1 MYYFVPAWYT
11 KERPWYATSQEW
23 TKVYEE
29 ISFDDTINQ
38 VQLFAEAGEA
48 VRLIFLTYQPQRRYE
63 MHEKGLLGQ
72 VYWSFFDDI
81 QNISR
86 THTHPIDFKDLAWPK
101 GTEFLYTPF
110 AVFAKKGG
118 ALLAKIAFASSGN
131 LLEIH
136 WQKEGKQQYTYVF
149 DDRGFLSSILYY
161 DEAGQA
167 LYQDYLNENG
177 VWQVREHL
185 QSTNF
190 PPIEINWFS
199 DHVFAKKHYNDWG
212 ELVQERLAL
221 VAKQVLNE
229 QDTLVLA
236 SHMLHNDIL
245 LNTFSKQQRVLS
257 FFGERYPLS
266 LDAPLLDVVQRVDLL
281 VTESREHGERLKQA
295 LEKTD
300 HSSTDV
306 LVISPFDSRLRLGQS
321 QSMRFQDLYVT
332 VDGLTLDALKSYLKT
347 LFPLLA
353 KREDLLLTL
362 VSYERWYSFDGLK
375 DWVTHH
381 LLAHYDREDFFME
394 TLALGE
400 NPVDETT
407 WELSRMRFIN
417 LVRTDQIIQEL
428 DQARLVIDLAPHP
441 DLYTQIAA
449 ISAGVPQIHRVP
461 TDYVIHKENGW
472 VVSEEEP
479 LAEAVVYYVNSL
491 SHWNQ
496 ALVFSVERMAEHSSS
511 RLLAQ
516 WRYLLERKQS

>member
-11 KERPWYATSQEW
+11 NERPWYAASQEW

-29 ISFDDTINQ
+29 IAFDDTINQ
-38 VQLFAEAGEA
+38 VQLFAEAGET

-110 AVFAKKGG
+110 AVFAKNKG
-118 ALLAKIAFASSGN
+118 ALIAKIAFASSGN

-136 WQKEGKQQYTYVF
+136 WQNEGKQRYTYLF

-185 QSTNF
+185 QATDE

-199 DHVFAKKHYNDWG
+199 DHVFAQKRYNNWG

-221 VAKQVLNE
+221 VAKQVLTD

-236 SHMLHNDIL
+236 SHALHNDIL
-245 LNTFSKQQRVLS
+245 LNTFSKQQCVLS
-257 FFGERYPLS
+257 FFGQRYPLVM
-266 LDAPLLDVVQRVDLL
+266 DTPLFDLL
-281 VTESREHGERLKQA
+281 KRVELVVTESREHGNLLEQA
-295 LEKTD
+295 LKEEVDT
-300 HSSTDV
+300 STNV

-332 VDGLTLDALKSYLKT
+332 VDGLTTDDLKGYLKS

-362 VSYERWYSFDGLK
+362 VSYERWHSFDDLK
-375 DWVTHH
+375 DWVTNH
-381 LLAHYDREDFFME
+381 LLVHYEREDFFME

-428 DQARLVIDLAPHP
+428 DQARLVIDLSPQP
-441 DLYTQIAA
+441 DLYTQIAS

-461 TDYVIHKENGW
+461 TDYVTHKENGW
-472 VVSEEEP
+472 VLSEEES
-479 LAEAVVYYVNSL
+479 LEQAVAYYVNSL

-496 ALVFSVERMAEHSSS
+496 ALIFSVERMAENSSS
-511 RLLAQ
+511 QLLAR
-516 WRYLLERKQS
+516 WRNLLERKSS